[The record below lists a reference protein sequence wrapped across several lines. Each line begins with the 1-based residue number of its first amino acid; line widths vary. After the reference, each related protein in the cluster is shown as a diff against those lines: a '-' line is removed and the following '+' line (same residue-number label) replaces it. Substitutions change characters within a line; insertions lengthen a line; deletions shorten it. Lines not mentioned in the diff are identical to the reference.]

1 MHMVGTQT
9 CKCMSKRMHGLC
21 CLHAFVRICRNVS
34 GRMRRFKM
42 ARTSPRITPESPQ
55 VVSQLGKSMRVM
67 TYLKD
72 QDPLSMK
79 GRCSAAAA
87 NYPEWACGQSYNT
100 CVVKP
105 IVLVDYS
112 HCIKPA
118 PRTVAEKKSNH
129 LLARGTPEMELKDHE
144 AGRCVAMHQ
153 VMQSSWKRRP
163 PLLERRKSGKALQ
176 LHKGK
181 VQSTSPTLTIPKE
194 IARDKVALY
203 NIELSNQPSVSS
215 AGSVAAGAKKK
226 QLLESTQPVASLNPD
241 SYRASLPLRSKQK

>member
-1 MHMVGTQT
+1 
-9 CKCMSKRMHGLC
+9 
-21 CLHAFVRICRNVS
+21 
-34 GRMRRFKM
+34 M

-55 VVSQLGKSMRVM
+55 VVSQLGESMRVM

-79 GRCSAAAA
+79 GRCSGGRSVA
-87 NYPEWACGQSYNT
+87 NYPDWACGQSYNA

-129 LLARGTPEMELKDHE
+129 LLARGTSEMELKDHE

-176 LHKGK
+176 LHKNK
-181 VQSTSPTLTIPKE
+181 VQSASPTLTIPKE
-194 IARDKVALY
+194 LAQDKVALY
-203 NIELSNQPSVSS
+203 NIELSNQTLVSP
-215 AGSVAAGAKKK
+215 AGSVATAKKK
-226 QLLESTQPVASLNPD
+226 QLLESTQPVASLNSD
-241 SYRASLPLRSKQK
+241 AYRVSLNLRSKQK